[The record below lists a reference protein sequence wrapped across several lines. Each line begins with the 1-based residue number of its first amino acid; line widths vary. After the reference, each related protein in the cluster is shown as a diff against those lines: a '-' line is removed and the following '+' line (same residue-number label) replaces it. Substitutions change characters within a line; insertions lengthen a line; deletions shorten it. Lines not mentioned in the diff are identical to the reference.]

1 MQSIAIILSLFA
13 LSHGIVQQDAK
24 NRPVSKVITLL
35 NDMSAQLEKEAEEDK
50 ETFDTMMCWCET
62 NDKGK
67 TKAIADGESTIAQL
81 TADIQS
87 FTALS
92 AKLTTEIANLES
104 EVAANTDA
112 LEKATAVRKKELA
125 EFNAEEKSS
134 LGTIASLK
142 GAIGKLAKHHDAAFL
157 QQESSAEDMEEIT
170 LMTELKH
177 QVHKNQDLVNSM
189 LTHRQRKTVAAF
201 MQNPD
206 NFFDYSIKQSRQTS
220 LLQGKAAPSAEI
232 FGTLKQMKE
241 GFETNLAASQKE
253 EMTAQGEYEDVKKGK
268 EAEIAAGT
276 AQIDTKTGELADSDE
291 KNAMSKKLLGETEAT
306 LAADTKFLASLKEQ
320 CVIFNEQMEE
330 RSKTRQLEIQAVSKA
345 AAFLSS
351 DEAQDLVSRTFS
363 FVQVGQKFASKRR
376 NTVAGALA
384 KIARD
389 SHDPRISTLA
399 LHARLDAFTKVKQS
413 ITEMIDTLAKEQE
426 AEVQHKDFC
435 VDEINTNEK
444 ATQEKEQE
452 KGTLEATILNL
463 AEQIAKLKSTIVEL
477 KATIADL
484 EIQLK
489 RAGEDREKANSE
501 FQVTVADQR
510 ATQKLLAG
518 ALNILKGFYDK
529 AALIQTK
536 KQEPAGPP
544 PPPGFKTYTKQGASG
559 GVMGMIEQI
568 IADAEAM
575 EKDALKAEEEE
586 QIAYET
592 FTTETNASIE
602 AATKESITCAE
613 TQAKKESEK
622 VETEMAR
629 DGVMSEL
636 EALAGENADLHK
648 SCDYTLKNFDL
659 RQAARQSEME
669 ALKQALSI
677 LSGASISAFLQTVKV
692 SAGKVIQ

>member
-1 MQSIAIILSLFA
+1 MRNFALILSLFA
-13 LSHGIVQQDAK
+13 LSHAIVQQDAK

-35 NDMSAQLEKEAEEDK
+35 NDMSAQLEKEAKEDE

-67 TKAIADGESTIAQL
+67 TKAIADGEQTIAELQ
-81 TADIQS
+81 AAIQS

-92 AKLTTEIANLES
+92 SKLTTEIANLES
-104 EVAANTDA
+104 ELAANTDA
-112 LEKATAVRKKELA
+112 LEKATAVRQKELA

-157 QQESSAEDMEEIT
+157 QQETSAEDMETIT

-177 QVHKNQDLVNSM
+177 QMHKNQDLVKSM
-189 LTHRQRKTVAAF
+189 ITPRQRKAVSAF
-201 MQNPD
+201 VQNPD
-206 NFFDYSIKQSRQTS
+206 NFNQAGLEQNRGAS

-241 GFETNLAASQKE
+241 GFETNLASSQEE
-253 EMTAQGEYEDVKKGK
+253 EMRAQGEYEDVKKGK
-268 EAEIAAGT
+268 NAEIAAGT
-276 AQIDTKTGELADSDE
+276 AQIDTKTNELADSDE

-306 LAADTKFLASLKEQ
+306 LAADTEFLGKLKEQ

-330 RSKTRQLEIQAVSKA
+330 RRKTRQLEIQAVSKA

-351 DEAQDLVSRTFS
+351 DDAQDLVSRTFS
-363 FVQVGQKFASKRR
+363 FIQVGHKFASKRR
-376 NTVAGALA
+376 NAAAMALA
-384 KIARD
+384 QIAKD
-389 SHDPRISTLA
+389 THDPRISTLA

-435 VDEINTNEK
+435 VDKINANEK
-444 ATQEKEQE
+444 QTQVKDQEKQ
-452 KGTLEATILNL
+452 TLESTIDNL

-529 AALIQTK
+529 AALVQIK
-536 KQEPAGPP
+536 SKQPAGPP
-544 PPPGFKTYTKQGASG
+544 PPPGFKTYGKQGASG
-559 GVMGMIEQI
+559 GVMAMIEQI

-586 QIAYET
+586 QVAYET
-592 FTTETNASIE
+592 FVTETNNSID

-622 VETEMAR
+622 VETEMSR

-677 LSGASISAFLQTVKV
+677 LSGASIGAFLQTVKV
-692 SAGKVIQ
+692 SKGQVIQ

>member
-1 MQSIAIILSLFA
+1 
-13 LSHGIVQQDAK
+13 
-24 NRPVSKVITLL
+24 
-35 NDMSAQLEKEAEEDK
+35 
-50 ETFDTMMCWCET
+50 
-62 NDKGK
+62 
-67 TKAIADGESTIAQL
+67 
-81 TADIQS
+81 
-87 FTALS
+87 
-92 AKLTTEIANLES
+92 
-104 EVAANTDA
+104 
-112 LEKATAVRKKELA
+112 
-125 EFNAEEKSS
+125 
-134 LGTIASLK
+134 
-142 GAIGKLAKHHDAAFL
+142 
-157 QQESSAEDMEEIT
+157 
-170 LMTELKH
+170 
-177 QVHKNQDLVNSM
+177 
-189 LTHRQRKTVAAF
+189 
-201 MQNPD
+201 
-206 NFFDYSIKQSRQTS
+206 
-220 LLQGKAAPSAEI
+220 
-232 FGTLKQMKE
+232 
-241 GFETNLAASQKE
+241 
-253 EMTAQGEYEDVKKGK
+253 
-268 EAEIAAGT
+268 
-276 AQIDTKTGELADSDE
+276 
-291 KNAMSKKLLGETEAT
+291 
-306 LAADTKFLASLKEQ
+306 
-320 CVIFNEQMEE
+320 MEE
-330 RSKTRQLEIQAVSKA
+330 RTKTRQLEIQAVSKA

-399 LHARLDAFTKVKQS
+399 LHARLDAFTKVKES
-413 ITEMIDTLAKEQE
+413 ISEMIDTLAKEQE

-435 VDEINTNEK
+435 VDEINANEK
-444 ATQEKEQE
+444 ETQVKEQE
-452 KGTLEATILNL
+452 KGTLEATVLNL
-463 AEQIAKLKSTIVEL
+463 SEQIAKLKSTIVEL

-489 RAGEDREKANSE
+489 RAGEDREKANAE

-536 KQEPAGPP
+536 KQGQPAGPP
-544 PPPGFKTYTKQGASG
+544 PPPGFKTYDKGKSG
-559 GVMGMIEQI
+559 GVTAMIEQI

-592 FTTETNASIE
+592 FTTETNASID

-613 TQAKKESEK
+613 TQAKKEAEK

-692 SAGKVIQ
+692 SNGKVIQ

>member
-1 MQSIAIILSLFA
+1 MNFAFVILSLLA
-13 LSHGIVQQDAK
+13 APGTADVEAK

-35 NDMSAQLEKEAEEDK
+35 NDMTKQLETEAKEDA
-50 ETFDTMMCWCET
+50 ETFDAMMCWCET

-67 TKAIADGESTIAQL
+67 TKAIADGESSIAEL
-81 TADIQS
+81 EAAIES
-87 FTALS
+87 YTALS
-92 AKLTTEIANLES
+92 SKLNTEIGTLEK
-104 EVAANTDA
+104 EVADNTEA
-112 LEKATAVRKKELA
+112 LEKATAVRQKELA
-125 EFNAEEKSS
+125 EFNAEESSS
-134 LGTIASLK
+134 LATISSLK
-142 GAIGKLAKHHDAAFL
+142 GAVAALSKHQASASFL
-157 QQESSAEDMEEIT
+157 QTESADQGMDLLT
-170 LMTELKH
+170 KMTNLKFSVQKH
-177 QVHKNQDLVNSM
+177 QDFISSM
-189 LTHRQRKTVAAF
+189 LNHRQQKVLKSL
-201 MQNPD
+201 MQDPED
-206 NFFDYSIKQSRQTS
+206 FIDGGLKGQTA
-220 LLQGKAAPSAEI
+220 LLQTTAPSSEI
-232 FGTLKQMKE
+232 FGVLKQMKE
-241 GFETNLAASQKE
+241 GFETNLAASQEE
-253 EMTAQGEYEDVKKGK
+253 EMKAQGEYEDVKHGK
-268 EAEIAAGT
+268 EEEIAAGT

-291 KNAMSKKLLGETEAT
+291 KNAMSKKLLAETEAT
-306 LAADTKFLASLKEQ
+306 LAADTKFLAALKEQ

-330 RSKTRQLEIQAVSKA
+330 RTKTRQLEIQAVTKA

-351 DEAQDLVSRTFS
+351 DEAQDLVSKTFS
-363 FVQVGQKFASKRR
+363 FVQVGHKFASKRR

-384 KIARD
+384 KIAQT
-389 SHDPRISTLA
+389 SKDPRISALA
-399 LHARLDAFTKVKQS
+399 IHARLDAFTKVKKAIS
-413 ITEMIDTLAKEQE
+413 DMIATLAKEQE
-426 AEVQHKDFC
+426 DEVQHKDFC

-444 ATQEKEQE
+444 DTQIKEQE
-452 KGTLEATILNL
+452 KGTLEATIVNL
-463 AEQIAKLKSTIVEL
+463 EEQIAKLKSTIVEL
-477 KATIADL
+477 KATIAAL

-489 RAGEDREKANSE
+489 RAGEDREKANAE

-536 KQEPAGPP
+536 THQPAGPP

-592 FTTETNASIE
+592 FVTETNASID

-622 VETEMAR
+622 TETEMSR

-659 RQAARQSEME
+659 RQAARTSEME

-677 LSGASISAFLQTVKV
+677 LSGAVMGGFLQTVKV
-692 SAGKVIQ
+692 SNGKIYH